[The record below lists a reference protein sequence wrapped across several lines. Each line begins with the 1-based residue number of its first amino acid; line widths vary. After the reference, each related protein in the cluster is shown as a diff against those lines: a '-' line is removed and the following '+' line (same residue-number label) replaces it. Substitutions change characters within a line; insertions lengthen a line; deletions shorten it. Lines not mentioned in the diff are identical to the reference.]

1 MLCISLLCEYCC
13 SSSHTTTVQ
22 VLLLL
27 LSSRV
32 VASANLQAV
41 LSTFKILFALLDSR
55 QWHSN
60 SFSLSP
66 ACSWQSPQSCQR
78 LPTSPGSR
86 CSFFSSIVSPARSSV
101 SDLDLGC
108 SGSLYYTYLCLVA
121 IVNTVSNLY
130 YQFVFQFFFQ
140 SENFSNGLCNHLC
153 KI

>member
-55 QWHSN
+55 
-60 SFSLSP
+60 
-66 ACSWQSPQSCQR
+66 
-78 LPTSPGSR
+78 
-86 CSFFSSIVSPARSSV
+86 
-101 SDLDLGC
+101 
-108 SGSLYYTYLCLVA
+108 
-121 IVNTVSNLY
+121 
-130 YQFVFQFFFQ
+130 
-140 SENFSNGLCNHLC
+140 
-153 KI
+153 